1 MKCAKTYRNV
11 IKRFYRPEIRK
22 CLECQK
28 PIKRA
33 VTLSQRTVVTLDEV
47 IKVVHGG
54 YRCKNP
60 KCSGKSRTYRSA
72 EADALALPGFTFGL
86 DIVLL
91 VGKLHLGKHQT
102 LDEVHE
108 TVSEHLASLGV
119 SISRR
124 EILYLFDAF
133 SALLRATSNLKDDK
147 EWLDLVEK
155 NGGILVSID
164 GIQPDQGN
172 ETIYLVRDALT
183 GRLLTAENAIESS
196 TERIKQILAP
206 LLALDIPVLGT
217 ISDAQKAEIKA
228 LVELW
233 PDAPHQTC
241 HFHALRDA
249 GEQAFALDRQVKKDI
264 RKKFQPKVRD
274 LRKGIKEQMKQA
286 SEAEAHQLAIL
297 DQYALGMQAVLNQDG
312 VAPFEYAGIEAYE
325 ALDDIAAS
333 LERIKKK
340 GISPPLDAHSSCN
353 L

>member
-1 MKCAKTYRNV
+1 
-11 IKRFYRPEIRK
+11 
-22 CLECQK
+22 
-28 PIKRA
+28 
-33 VTLSQRTVVTLDEV
+33 V